1 MPKKTVELQGLDWLY
16 ARLEK
21 LGYQS
26 LSEFATDVGINKGN
40 LYRYFSFE
48 SKPSIVVLP
57 ALCAGLKVK
66 VEELLRALGVVL

>member
-48 SKPSIVVLP
+48 SKPSITVLP
-57 ALCAGLKVK
+57 ALSAGLKVK